1 MAFGVKKDPWLDP
14 YADLRSEAAMN
25 QSPVPT
31 TGSPTADLMQR
42 GGADL
47 SQYSGAPT
55 MPANDQFSPAPQQ
68 TTADFM
74 SEKADGFDVKGLLS
88 NFGKAFGGDEG
99 GAAAQKMPA
108 PPKLQ
113 ISPLQYGAG
122 AKPVVQA
129 LPDLNTQQQQ
139 RSAAAQAIANAA
151 SMYAGQPQQQPVQQQ
166 QQQPT
171 LINRMLFG

>member
-1 MAFGVKKDPWLDP
+1 MFGVKDPYKDKDP
-14 YADLRSEAAMN
+14 YADLRADAAM
-25 QSPVPT
+25 QSSPVPT
-31 TGSPTADLMQR
+31 TGSPTADFMQQ

-47 SQYSGAPT
+47 SQYGGAPS

-88 NFGKAFGGDEG
+88 DFGKAFGDSGVAE
-99 GAAAQKMPA
+99 QKMPA
-108 PPKLQ
+108 MPALQ
-113 ISPLQYGAG
+113 VSPLQYGAG

-139 RSAAAQAIANAA
+139 KSAAAQAIANAA
-151 SMYAGQPQQQPVQQQ
+151 SMYAGQPQQQQPVQQ